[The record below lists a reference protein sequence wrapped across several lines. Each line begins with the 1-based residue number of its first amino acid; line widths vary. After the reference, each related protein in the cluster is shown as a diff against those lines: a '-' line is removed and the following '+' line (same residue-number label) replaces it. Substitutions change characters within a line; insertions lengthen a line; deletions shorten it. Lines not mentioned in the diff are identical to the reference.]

1 MNRVWMCA
9 PRGGGTRNYLPRV
22 GFELGSKRNLRRFVE
37 DAGRTELAA
46 SRVGTNGRRA
56 ARGGP
61 GWDATGE
68 VGEWD
73 GWIGRRNQ
81 LSRVGLGGSVDGLGT
96 DRSGARVVY
105 GSKLPTTFLVCL
117 EHLQPQNALD

>member
-37 DAGRTELAA
+37 DAELAA
-46 SRVGTNGRRA
+46 SRVGTNGRRRRRA
-56 ARGGP
+56 AGGVGMRP
-61 GWDATGE
+61 AGE

-81 LSRVGLGGSVDGLGT
+81 LSSAQTGWVGWIRGWARVG
-96 DRSGARVVY
+96 SGWIGRVPAWYMV
-105 GSKLPTTFLVCL
+105 PNF
-117 EHLQPQNALD
+117 